1 MSYEGYTQ
9 TICLNGHYR
18 TWDCYDEPD
27 ICSCGAAFGMTNM
40 VDDTNGESVYQIQ
53 MSDLA
58 KFLKK
63 PADLCPCCK
72 QATSEPLYN
81 APTEEER
88 RAMQTICPD
97 GGEVEYLTQ
106 KQQT

>member
-1 MSYEGYTQ
+1 MSYEGHSQ

-18 TWDCYDEPD
+18 IFDCYNEPD
-27 ICSCGAAFGMTNM
+27 VCPCGAAFGMVNM

-63 PADLCPCCK
+63 PADVCPTCGH
-72 QATSEPLYN
+72 ATPEPLYN
-81 APTEEER
+81 IPTEEER
-88 RAMQTICPD
+88 RAMQTIRPD
-97 GGEVEYLTQ
+97 GGNIEYLAQ
-106 KQQT
+106 